1 MQLPKMSTKE
11 VAQLRDKLCQD
22 LTAIGLFPI
31 TPKEGK
37 PDITIQIRPYSK
49 SYYGR
54 FVPKS
59 NKMFIYC
66 YFDLNGITK
75 YSYRHLLKTAIHEGV
90 HALQRN
96 DPKFIR
102 VKGVMHNAEFHSLN
116 EEYTKIAMALKLF
129 DYEWGKL

>member
-1 MQLPKMSTKE
+1 MNTKE

-22 LTAIGLFPI
+22 LTAIGIFPI

-66 YFDLNGITK
+66 CSNPNGIK
-75 YSYRHLLKTAIHEGV
+75 YPYSHLLKTAIHEGV

-102 VKGVMHNAEFHSLN
+102 VRGVMHNAEFHSLMW
-116 EEYTKIAMALKLF
+116 EYTKIARDLKLF
-129 DYEWGKL
+129 DYEWGEKL